1 MSLGYRRAGTF
12 EPWPMQEL
20 ARDLTLFAVSGVEC
34 QMGSNTFKTCGTSI
48 SATERLATTGAR
60 AARLT
65 LATACDACLSGDNPP
80 TLRGWHFCR

>member
-48 SATERLATTGAR
+48 SATERLPRTGSACCSTDTR
-60 AARLT
+60 DCLRRL
-65 LATACDACLSGDNPP
+65 LKW
-80 TLRGWHFCR
+80 R